1 MTSTDSLPDPEAER
15 LARLIQ
21 ANQRRYEEKAA
32 RREAKVAQLRARARD
47 ARRQGPRS
55 SSGPSFLQR
64 LLRSHETRRPGLAT
78 TTAQTEAVFLATA
91 EPSLG
96 ARGVLIGKELFSGQG
111 FVYDPFVLYGEDLPG
126 PNVLVAGNVGS
137 GKSLGEKTYA
147 LRQIRFGRQVAV
159 LDSKDQQGEG
169 EWAPICRALGVA
181 PVRFARNNGVRINPL
196 DPRILRGADAGDDAE
211 EAVGQDALLRTIA
224 EVALRR
230 RLTPE
235 EGYALREA
243 HAKVLA
249 APTATGLQPTLP
261 DLIEALFHPTQESA
275 KRTRTTLPR
284 LVEDGRKVALEL
296 DRMCRGD
303 LRGLVDGPT
312 SLDVDLSAPLLVFDL
327 SALDSESDA
336 LPVVMAVIGTFLQST
351 WVRPDGRKRI
361 FIVEEGWH
369 VIGNLS
375 TARLFRRL
383 WKLARGLGLQNIAVV
398 HRLSDLVAGADDE
411 LRAAIAA
418 LLKEAQTR
426 KLYRSDTS
434 EMVALA
440 REVLAQAPVPVES
453 FDGFDPADLE
463 GSLDRLAAFNR
474 RSAKQYSGIYRDLVV
489 RKRKTEIDSMLRDL
503 DGPIFAKIGEI
514 VHDIEQGRRIYE
526 VRNLDELA
534 AFAAALPA

>member
-1 MTSTDSLPDPEAER
+1 MSDKPTDPETER
-15 LARLIQ
+15 LARLI
-21 ANQRRYEEKAA
+21 AGNQHRLDEKLA
-32 RREAKVAQLRARARD
+32 RQEAKVAHLRVRARQNRRRRPVLAR
-47 ARRQGPRS
+47 
-55 SSGPSFLQR
+55 PSALGG
-64 LLRSHETRRPGLAT
+64 LAKSHETRRPGLAT
-78 TTAQTEAVFLATA
+78 TTTQAEAVFLATA
-91 EPSLG
+91 EPTLG
-96 ARGVLIGKELFSGQG
+96 SRGVLIGKELFSGQG

-126 PNVLVAGNVGS
+126 PNVLIAGNVGT

-159 LDSKDQQGEG
+159 LDSKDQQGGG
-169 EWAPICRALGVA
+169 EWTPICRALGVA

-196 DPRILRGADAGDDAE
+196 DPRILRGAEDAETDDDAI
-211 EAVGQDALLRTIA
+211 GQDALLRTIA

-249 APTATGLQPTLP
+249 APRQNGAQPTLP
-261 DLIEALFHPTQESA
+261 DLIEALFHPRQDA
-275 KRTRTTLPR
+275 AQRTRTTLPR

-312 SLDVDLSAPLLVFDL
+312 SLDVDLAAPLLVFDL

-383 WKLARGLGLQNIAVV
+383 WKLARGLGLQNVAVV

-434 EMVALA
+434 ELAALA
-440 REVLAQAPVPVES
+440 RELGLPHAAVRQLPHLPRGCAVWQV
-453 FDGFDPADLE
+453 
-463 GSLDRLAAFNR
+463 GSRIRIVQNVISD
-474 RSAKQYSGIYRDLVV
+474 YERDLVL
-489 RKRKTEIDSMLRDL
+489 TD
-503 DGPIFAKIGEI
+503 
-514 VHDIEQGRRIYE
+514 
-526 VRNLDELA
+526 A
-534 AFAAALPA
+534 AMAEA

>member
-1 MTSTDSLPDPEAER
+1 MNDESRDPFDPEA
-15 LARLIQ
+15 ARLEALVA
-21 ANQRRYEEKAA
+21 ANRRRYEEKVAK
-32 RREAKVAQLRARARD
+32 REAKVSRLRARAREG
-47 ARRQGPRS
+47 RRVRQPS
-55 SSGPSFLQR
+55 SSRPSFLQG
-64 LLRSHETRRPGLAT
+64 LLRAHETRRPGLAT
-78 TTAQTEAVFLATA
+78 TTSQAEAVFLATA

-196 DPRILRGADAGDDAE
+196 DPRILRGTESDGGTDDD
-211 EAVGQDALLRTIA
+211 AVGQDALLRTIA
-224 EVALRR
+224 EVALGR

-243 HAKVLA
+243 HTKVL
-249 APTATGLQPTLP
+249 TARRPNGVQPALP
-261 DLIEALFHPTQESA
+261 DLIEALFHPSQEAA
-275 KRTRTTLPR
+275 KRTRTTMPR

-312 SLDVDLSAPLLVFDL
+312 SLQVDLSAPLLVFDL

-336 LPVVMAVIGTFLQST
+336 LPIVMAVIGTFLQST

-361 FIVEEGWH
+361 FVVEEGWH

-383 WKLARGLGLQNIAVV
+383 WKLARGLGLQNVAVV

-434 EMVALA
+434 EMASLA
-440 REVLAQAPVPVES
+440 RELGLPQAAVRQLPHLPRGCAVWQV
-453 FDGFDPADLE
+453 
-463 GSLDRLAAFNR
+463 GSRIRIVQNVISD
-474 RSAKQYSGIYRDLVV
+474 YERDLAL
-489 RKRKTEIDSMLRDL
+489 TD
-503 DGPIFAKIGEI
+503 
-514 VHDIEQGRRIYE
+514 
-526 VRNLDELA
+526 A
-534 AFAAALPA
+534 AMAEA

>member
-1 MTSTDSLPDPEAER
+1 MSGAPPNPEAVR
-15 LARLIQ
+15 LAMLIES
-21 ANQRRYEEKAA
+21 NQRRLDEKIA
-32 RREAKVAQLRARARD
+32 RHEAKVGKLRRRARES
-47 ARRQGPRS
+47 RQRQPAAESR
-55 SSGPSFLQR
+55 PS
-64 LLRSHETRRPGLAT
+64 LLAGLARSHETRRPGLST
-78 TTAQTEAVFLATA
+78 TTTQAEAVFLATA

-96 ARGVLIGKELFSGQG
+96 SRGVLIGKELFSGQG

-126 PNVLVAGNVGS
+126 PNVLVAGNVGT

-159 LDSKDQQGEG
+159 LDSKDQQGDG
-169 EWAPICRALGVA
+169 EWAPICRAIGVA
-181 PVRFARNNGVRINPL
+181 PIRFARNNGVRINPL
-196 DPRILRGADAGDDAE
+196 DPRILRGRDDADDD
-211 EAVGQDALLRTIA
+211 AVGQDALLRTIA

-249 APTATGLQPTLP
+249 GPRPAEAQPTLP
-261 DLIEALFHPTQESA
+261 DLIDALFHPSQDAA

-312 SLDVDLSAPLLVFDL
+312 SLHVDLAAPLLVFDL

-383 WKLARGLGLQNIAVV
+383 WKLARGLGLQNVAVV

-434 EMVALA
+434 ELAALA
-440 REVLAQAPVPVES
+440 RELGLPQAAVRQLPHLPRGCAVWQV
-453 FDGFDPADLE
+453 
-463 GSLDRLAAFNR
+463 GSRIRIVQNVISD
-474 RSAKQYSGIYRDLVV
+474 YERDLAL
-489 RKRKTEIDSMLRDL
+489 TD
-503 DGPIFAKIGEI
+503 
-514 VHDIEQGRRIYE
+514 
-526 VRNLDELA
+526 A
-534 AFAAALPA
+534 AMAES

>member
-1 MTSTDSLPDPEAER
+1 M
-15 LARLIQ
+15 ARL
-21 ANQRRYEEKAA
+21 R
-32 RREAKVAQLRARARD
+32 RD
-47 ARRQGPRS
+47 AASARSARQGVGVKQSLLRNALRS
-55 SSGPSFLQR
+55 S
-64 LLRSHETRRPGLAT
+64 ETRRPGITT
-78 TTAQTEAVFLATA
+78 TTAQAEAVFLATA

-111 FVYDPFVLYGEDLPG
+111 FVYDPFVLYGDDLPG

-169 EWAPICRALGVA
+169 EWAPICRALGIA
-181 PVRFARNNGVRINPL
+181 PIRFARNAGVRVNPL
-196 DPRILRGADAGDDAE
+196 DPRILAAGGPAEEGDDAI
-211 EAVGQDALLRTIA
+211 GQVALVRTIA

-249 APTATGLQPTLP
+249 APRKGDEQPSLP
-261 DLIEALFHPTQESA
+261 DLIEALFHPTQDTARRS
-275 KRTRTTLPR
+275 RSTLPR

-296 DRMCRGD
+296 DRMVRGE

-312 SLDVDLSAPLLVFDL
+312 SIDVDLDAPLLVFDL
-327 SALDSESDA
+327 SGLDSESDA
-336 LPVVMAVIGTFLQST
+336 LPIVMAVIGTFLQST

-383 WKLARGLGLQNIAVV
+383 WKLARGLGLQNVAVV
-398 HRLSDLVAGADDE
+398 HRLSDLLAGADDE
-411 LRAAIAA
+411 LRGAIAA

-426 KLYRSDTS
+426 KLYRTDTS
-434 EMVALA
+434 EMASLA
-440 REVLAQAPVPVES
+440 RELGLPQAAIRQLPHLPRGCAVWQV
-453 FDGFDPADLE
+453 
-463 GSLDRLAAFNR
+463 GSRVRIVQN
-474 RSAKQYSGIYRDLVV
+474 VV
-489 RKRKTEIDSMLRDL
+489 TD
-503 DGPIFAKIGEI
+503 
-514 VHDIEQGRRIYE
+514 YE
-526 VRNLDELA
+526 RELA
-534 AFAAALPA
+534 STDAAMADT